1 MWSSLVAGSMLA
13 WPGRLSRGGPQN
25 RVVRWAFDSV
35 DWSDSGLSKSPRAML
50 PSSLAVQLIPRT
62 STLWAM
68 EWARSWR
75 ACLDVGR
82 AGFPSGGAGP
92 PAARWEEGLERVA
105 WCWGQ
110 AWSRAS

>member
-35 DWSDSGLSKSPRAML
+35 DWSDSGLSGSPRAML
-50 PSSLAVQLIPRT
+50 PSSIDT
-62 STLWAM
+62 
-68 EWARSWR
+68 
-75 ACLDVGR
+75 VGNG
-82 AGFPSGGAGP
+82 AGEILEGPVLTWVEHVFPSRGAGP
-92 PAARWEEGLERVA
+92 PAARWEEGLERRVA